1 MKRNIKQ
8 WFADQMSAT
17 VKKPLPI
24 LSFPAVQLMGISVR
38 QLVSDSSLQARAMK
52 LVAETVDTAASVS
65 FMDLSVEAEC
75 FGSNVKY
82 SDDEVPTVV
91 GGIVYS
97 EEDALALKIPEA
109 GAGRTK
115 LYLEA
120 VAEALKVIEDRP
132 VFAGSIGPFSLAG
145 RLMEVSEA
153 LINCY
158 DEPGMVHITMEKA
171 TRFITEYILEYK
183 KLGADGV
190 VIAEPLTGLLSPDL
204 AAKFSAPYV
213 KMIVDA
219 VQDDN
224 FAVIYHNC
232 GNNTLLMTEE
242 ILSCGAMAYHFG
254 NAISMA
260 EMLEKIPAGIPV
272 MGNVNPAGVIK
283 DGTLEDVRKA
293 TLDLLETCSKYPNF
307 IISSGCDIPPM
318 SPWENIHAFFDT
330 VKEYYER

>member
-232 GNNTLLMTEE
+232 GNNTPYDGGNSL
-242 ILSCGAMAYHFG
+242 CGAMAYHFG

-283 DGTLEDVRKA
+283 
-293 TLDLLETCSKYPNF
+293 ETALWKTCERQLWTYWRPAANIQTSLSPPVAIYRPCPLGK
-307 IISSGCDIPPM
+307 ISMPSLIQ
-318 SPWENIHAFFDT
+318 
-330 VKEYYER
+330 